1 MMQEV
6 TMQLNPGLPGKSSI
20 QQDEGSLAAN
30 WT

>member
-6 TMQLNPGLPGKSSI
+6 TMKLNPGLPGKSSI
-20 QQDEGSLAAN
+20 QQEGSFPAN